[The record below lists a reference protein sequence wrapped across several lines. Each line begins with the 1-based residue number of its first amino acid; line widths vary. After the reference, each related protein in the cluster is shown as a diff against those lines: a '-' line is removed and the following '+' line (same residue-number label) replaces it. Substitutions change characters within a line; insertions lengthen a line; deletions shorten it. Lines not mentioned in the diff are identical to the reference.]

1 MIGKMKRIASILL
14 VCTLVLTMGILSG
27 CGTKA
32 GAGSTDTVNA
42 ETQAA
47 ASVAATEAAATEVAE
62 EPQLDP
68 VTLTWYIYR
77 DNTEPDDQMV
87 LDKANEYLKEKL
99 NVTLKLIS
107 YGYSEYPER
116 LQLLASAG
124 DKFDL

>member
-47 ASVAATEAAATEVAE
+47 ASVAATEVAE